1 MDRGIPRDE
10 DGLAPDRRVTT
21 AVAASGTVA
30 PGEPLTERIL
40 DWIGGP
46 RWLWVVLWASIA
58 LVRPLVL
65 LVSLTASG
73 QTLDASE
80 WTDVLD
86 AQVILGYVTLVSLF
100 GTWRL
105 FRGARALAPDLAK
118 LAHLDNGKSFFPA
131 MASVAGPVALLAIVS
146 VVSFATG
153 VRNWGPVSG
162 IADLPLLIANTLPI
176 MTFVWTYLA
185 LLAGINALG
194 RFQLSLDVFPQDR
207 TLGLGPVGS
216 LALTGFWLVLIAAV
230 PLIVV
235 TADNLATVGMSLAVI
250 GVSTALF
257 FLSMS
262 RLHRQLAAAKAGYVG
277 VARSLYAEAYKPVR
291 AKPSLKALEAQAAT
305 LQVTQALVD
314 RAERV
319 QEWPIDERATA
330 WVVVVVTGVVTSLL
344 VRLVLAATGA

>member
-1 MDRGIPRDE
+1 
-10 DGLAPDRRVTT
+10 VTT
-21 AVAASGTVA
+21 AVAVA

-46 RWLWVVLWASIA
+46 RWLWVVLWAAIA

-73 QTLDASE
+73 QRLDTAD
-80 WTDVLD
+80 WIDVLD
-86 AQVILGYVTLVSLF
+86 SQVILGYVTLVALF
-100 GTWRL
+100 GTWRI
-105 FRGARALAPDLAK
+105 FSGARALAPDLAK
-118 LAHLDNGKSFFPA
+118 LAHLDNGASFFPW
-131 MASVAGPVALLAIVS
+131 MASVAGPIALLAIVS
-146 VVSFATG
+146 VVSFVTG

-162 IADLPLLIANTLPI
+162 VADLPLLIANTLPI
-176 MTFVWTYLA
+176 MVFVWTYLA

-194 RFQLSLDVFPQDR
+194 RLQLSLDLFPQDR

-235 TADNLATVGMSLAVI
+235 TADNLATVGMSVAVI
-250 GVSTALF
+250 AISTALL
-257 FLSMS
+257 FLSMF
-262 RLHRQLAAAKAGYVG
+262 RLHRRLAAAKVGYVAL
-277 VARSLYAEAYKPVR
+277 ARTLYAEAYEPVR
-291 AKPSLKALEAQAAT
+291 TKPSLKALQTQAPA
-305 LQVTQALVD
+305 LEVAQALVE

-344 VRLVLAATGA
+344 VRLVLSATGAG

>member
-1 MDRGIPRDE
+1 
-10 DGLAPDRRVTT
+10 VTT
-21 AVAASGTVA
+21 AAAVA

-46 RWLWVVLWASIA
+46 RWLWVVLWASVA
-58 LVRPLVL
+58 LIRPLVL
-65 LVSLTASG
+65 FVSLTASG
-73 QTLDASE
+73 QTLDAAD

-105 FRGARALAPDLAK
+105 FSGARALAPELAK
-118 LAHLDNGKSFFPA
+118 LAHLDKGTSFFPL
-131 MASVAGPVALLAIVS
+131 MASVAGPVALLALVS
-146 VVSFATG
+146 VVSFVTG

-162 IADLPLLIANTLPI
+162 VADLPLLIANTLPI

-194 RFQLSLDVFPQDR
+194 RFQLSLDLFPQDR
-207 TLGLGPVGS
+207 TLGLGRLGS

-235 TADNLATVGMSLAVI
+235 TADNLATVGMSVVVI
-250 GVSTALF
+250 AISTALF
-257 FLSMS
+257 FLSMF
-262 RLHRQLAAAKAGYVG
+262 RLHQRLATAKTGYVAL
-277 VARSLYAEAYKPVR
+277 ARTLYAEAYAPLR
-291 AKPSLKALEAQAAT
+291 TKPSLKVLQTQAAV
-305 LQVTQALVD
+305 LDVAQALVE
-314 RAERV
+314 RAEHV

-330 WVVVVVTGVVTSLL
+330 WVAVVVTGVVTSLL